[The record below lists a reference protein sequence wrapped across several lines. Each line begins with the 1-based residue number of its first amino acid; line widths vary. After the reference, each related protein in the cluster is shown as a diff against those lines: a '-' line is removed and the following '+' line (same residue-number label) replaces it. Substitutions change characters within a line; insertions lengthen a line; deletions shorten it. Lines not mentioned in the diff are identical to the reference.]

1 MLFDSRVLKSLIR
14 SVLPIGILLTFQAAH
29 SEYRVGGTLGL
40 GGTGLIS
47 DQKISDVVVEVERS
61 EGPGV
66 FGIFLEYLTSD
77 TTSVAVG
84 HTRGFNLGPFSSGI
98 GFTGVTWRK
107 FFFGPAPSMVSSK
120 EERSTL
126 LIQRYALFSG
136 VEVGVADGST
146 YRENDALPNAS
157 ASGLF
162 MGFHGGCDYQTSPG
176 IVQRYEVVYST
187 TPVSTGSLK
196 KSLTEFALQFGVY
209 FIF

>member
-1 MLFDSRVLKSLIR
+1 MWFVSRVPNLGVRFLLPIA
-14 SVLPIGILLTFQAAH
+14 SVLFFQTAH
-29 SEYRVGGTLGL
+29 AEYRLGGTIGL
-40 GGTGLIS
+40 GGTGLTS
-47 DQKISDVVVEVERS
+47 DQKISDVVIPVERS

-126 LIQRYALFSG
+126 LIQRYAPFSG
-136 VEVGVADGST
+136 VEIGIADGST
-146 YRENDALPNAS
+146 YRENDAIPNAS

-187 TPVSTGSLK
+187 TPVSTGALK
-196 KSLTEFALQFGVY
+196 KSLTEFALQFGIY